1 MARFKCFTYLLT
13 YIHYCGPE
21 RKEITQSA
29 RRDWLTDRW
38 RGIAACR
45 AGTTA
50 SWWTATTTHQRPSDS
65 PSRRRRRRSA
75 FCSQQSSTHSH
86 THTHTHT
93 HTGKVRQSGDGTRI
107 RHAGYDSVA
116 RDSEKSRSF
125 SRHPHVKWPM
135 PRPNADIKCSGLTP
149 RIFRIVYRYFWA
161 YPFLLFSSSFSTF
174 LLLVPCGRISWL
186 MLAYEPML

>member
-1 MARFKCFTYLLT
+1 MFHLLTYLLT
-13 YIHYCGPE
+13 PLRAREEGDNSERATWLADWPMARYCCVSSRYDGQLMDCDDDPSTSVRLPE
-21 RKEITQSA
+21 PPPPPPLGFLQSTVVHTQS
-29 RRDWLTDRW
+29 
-38 RGIAACR
+38 
-45 AGTTA
+45 
-50 SWWTATTTHQRPSDS
+50 
-65 PSRRRRRRSA
+65 
-75 FCSQQSSTHSH
+75 
-86 THTHTHT
+86 HTHT

-125 SRHPHVKWPM
+125 IRHPHVKWPM

-186 MLAYEPML
+186 MLAFEPML